1 MADLCQKAR
10 WCFQSVPSWGCDLK
24 SAFVLEGDR
33 SPRYQL
39 WALGLIPVAPES
51 FGRGQRER
59 RACCSCELHLC
70 VPLVLGCG
78 LLALLLESGAQRAEP
93 SPQMNHRVIIES
105 LRLEQTAKVIS
116 AGRLPSSFDLTT
128 GEPPAHCWAV
138 CFTVIFSS
146 GTGHAYK
153 AQERFGWGSPRGKTL
168 QIQFRAQETRVCS
181 CLQCLSWIL
190 QSKLGRT
197 VHPAFGSKALIY
209 HLTPRLRSAIGT
221 IVLNNRQKTS
231 STSQA
236 FCNLMQSWDCSV

>member
-1 MADLCQKAR
+1 MFSKAGCQVTGAACDLLSSHPLH
-10 WCFQSVPSWGCDLK
+10 SVLEEHSDGRPVSESPLVFSVSATPSWGCDLK

-59 RACCSCELHLC
+59 RARCSCELHLC

-78 LLALLLESGAQRAEP
+78 LLALLLESGAWRAEP

-116 AGRLPSSFDLTT
+116 AGRQPSSFDLTT

-146 GTGHAYK
+146 GTGRAYK
-153 AQERFGWGSPRGKTL
+153 AQERLGWGSPRGKTL
-168 QIQFRAQETRVCS
+168 QIQFRAQETRVS
-181 CLQCLSWIL
+181 SSLQ
-190 QSKLGRT
+190 
-197 VHPAFGSKALIY
+197 
-209 HLTPRLRSAIGT
+209 
-221 IVLNNRQKTS
+221 
-231 STSQA
+231 
-236 FCNLMQSWDCSV
+236 